1 MSYPRSAAHRPDATS
16 TEPLNIGPSAL
27 TDSGIHRWALGTQ
40 VRLHIHGGYHVD
52 VSLLD
57 IAKIATWVDLAGYI
71 ERCAPLEVVGPRRY
85 AFGPGV
91 VLWAEVI
98 SDPIPGVEPTRAG

>member
-1 MSYPRSAAHRPDATS
+1 MSYPRSAAHRPSATS
-16 TEPLNIGPSAL
+16 AEPPNIGPRDL

-40 VRLHIHGGYHVD
+40 VRLHIHGGKHVD
-52 VSLLD
+52 CSLLD
-57 IAKIATWVDLAGYI
+57 IAKVTTWVDLASYI
-71 ERCAPLEVVGPRRY
+71 ERCAPLEVLAPRRY

-98 SDPIPGVEPTRAG
+98 SDPVPGEHPAA